1 MKNKSKITGIRQKA
15 QKSVDKSESSI
26 DRFSRFMGV
35 ISKGISKDIPSKK
48 TLKKARLF
56 AKNFGG
62 GRSAKVNKMLLGG
75 AIMLPLVLGQMMSKE
90 RSTEELLQT
99 QYGGNEKAMQKD
111 LDEEQKVRDE
121 GLKKVETTAD
131 ENKDIALDKKKDL
144 QAVSQKGPEEITE
157 SEVNSDDSTLERM
170 NDRLTTED
178 QSLDKKN
185 VEQFGE
191 LMDRFKFLAK
201 QGAFMGEEE
210 GPSVGEK
217 LNNLRKKVMKDI
229 RKVTGGKVDDG
240 VYSLGFGINVV
251 NPLSKKGRNIIKNT
265 TSNLWNTVFGPKNDK
280 DKKTEKSDIEKINE
294 VVKAQLEENEK
305 QFRDAGG
312 ISLPPGSEE
321 LKNYLRTKTELEKL
335 QERIQKDPFKVVAE
349 FMAAANPSSVSS
361 QSSMLSLTVDTGEV
375 PTKVANDLDFQRG
388 VNELAQKY
396 NVSVQDLYAVMSFES
411 GGTFD
416 PSKKNMQGSGA
427 TGLIQ
432 FMPSTAKGLGTST
445 EELSKMTRTEQ
456 LKYVDK
462 YFSNKGIEGGN
473 LDDLYMSI
481 LFPVAVGKPDDFVLF
496 GKGAIEGYRGIAYDQ
511 NAGLDKNGDGSITK
525 AEAAASVRSHKGAM
539 GFTESTDP
547 MGDQSSLNPNN
558 PNMIAQ
564 LSPEGYM
571 PYDDPAGSP
580 PQLIALTPQLQ
591 TAQAGVVA
599 TGSGGDGSPQ
609 IMPITDV
616 GAILSQIQLNNLA
629 RT

>member
-26 DRFSRFMGV
+26 NRFARFMGV
-35 ISKGISKDIPSKK
+35 ISKGISKDIPDKK
-48 TLKKARLF
+48 TLKKAKLF
-56 AKNFGG
+56 AKNFGSG
-62 GRSAKVNKMLLGG
+62 KSSKVNKMLLGG

-99 QYGGNEKAMQKD
+99 QYGGNEKAMKKD

-144 QAVSQKGPEEITE
+144 QAVSQKGPEEAVK

-170 NDRLTTED
+170 NARLATED
-178 QSLDKKN
+178 QSLDKKS
-185 VEQFGE
+185 VDHFEE
-191 LMDRFKFLAK
+191 LIDRFHFLAK
-201 QGAFMGEEE
+201 QGAFMGEQ
-210 GPSVGEK
+210 GPSLGER
-217 LNNLRKKVMKDI
+217 LNNLRKNTMKAI

-240 VYSLGFGINVV
+240 VFSLGFGIELP
-251 NPLSKKGRNIIKNT
+251 NPLSKKGRQI
-265 TSNLWNTVFGPKNDK
+265 LGLGPKPK
-280 DKKTEKSDIEKINE
+280 DKSKEKSDIEKISE
-294 VVKAQLEENEK
+294 TVEAEIAANEK
-305 QFRDAGG
+305 KFQDAGG
-312 ISLPPGSEE
+312 ILLKPDSEE
-321 LKNYLRTKTELEKL
+321 LKNYLTTKTQLEKL
-335 QERIQKDPFKVVAE
+335 QERIQKEPFTVVTE
-349 FMAAANPSSVSS
+349 FMAAANPSSVSA
-361 QSSMLSLTVDTGEV
+361 QTSMLSLTVDTGEV

-411 GGTFD
+411 AGSFD
-416 PSKKNMQGSGA
+416 PAKTNMQGSGA

-432 FMPSTAKGLGTST
+432 FMPTTARGLGTST
-445 EELSKMTRTEQ
+445 EELAGMSRTEQ

-462 YFSNKGIEGGN
+462 YFANKGIEGGN

-481 LFPVAVGKPDDFVLF
+481 LFPVAVGKPDNFVLF
-496 GKGAIEGYRGIAYDQ
+496 GKGAISGYRGIAYDQ
-511 NAGLDKNGDGSITK
+511 NAGLDKNGDGSVTK

-539 GFTESTDP
+539 GFTKSTDP

-580 PQLIALTPQLQ
+580 PQLIALTPQL
-591 TAQAGVVA
+591 TGQAGSVVA
-599 TGSGGDGSPQ
+599 GSGGDNPPQ
-609 IMPITDV
+609 IIPITDV
-616 GAILSQIQLNNLA
+616 GAILSQIQLNSLA